1 MSVCEEFPSW
11 RSVFHSFTLA
21 SAVMPYLVLRY
32 GPQVTR
38 VLMFWYTFFR
48 MVRVAQE
55 YGLFVTLARIRGGR
69 LTLIRLQWVSIE
81 ET

>member
-1 MSVCEEFPSW
+1 
-11 RSVFHSFTLA
+11 
-21 SAVMPYLVLRY
+21 MPYLVLRY

-38 VLMFWYTFFR
+38 VLVFWYTFFR

-69 LTLIRLQWVSIE
+69 LTLIRPASRHGAMSSVVDDP
-81 ET
+81 